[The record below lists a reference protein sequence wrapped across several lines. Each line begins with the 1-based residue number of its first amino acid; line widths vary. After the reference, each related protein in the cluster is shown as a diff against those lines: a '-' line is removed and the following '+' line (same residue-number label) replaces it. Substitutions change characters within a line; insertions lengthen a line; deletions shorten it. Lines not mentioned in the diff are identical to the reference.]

1 MAQEPV
7 TVHAAVDLRIEA
19 PGRNVKIVAA
29 SVDFETG

>member
-1 MAQEPV
+1 MSQERV

-19 PGRNVKIVAA
+19 PGRNITVVAA